1 MQSYTILYLEFCEE
15 DSQLKEARILKLAQF

>member
-1 MQSYTILYLEFCEE
+1 MQSYIILYLEFCEE